1 MLHRFAFI
9 TLLHSCALP
18 ASAALVCE
26 ANIVSLDF
34 GLITDRDGLQQ
45 QTSGPVTISCSG
57 GTPRTTVRACL
68 TIGSGSGG
76 SGPSQSPRTMIGDGT
91 AALNY
96 QLTAQNFLSSGGIIW
111 ETVSYAI
118 PLNSN
123 GSAMI
128 APSLYAEVTSMGAQ
142 TTIGSYHSHYE
153 PGSDVGISYGETE
166 CNQSGATSSFNVS
179 ATLIASCTISVS
191 NMDFGVIDTTIVGPV
206 DQTATI
212 DVSCTNASEYTIGI
226 GSGLQP
232 AGDGPTDRRMTNGA
246 NVLAYGL
253 YHDQSRTSS
262 WGLSLTNVA
271 IGIGTGSNQSLTVFG
286 RIFSDQ
292 QTSVGHYADSVVVT
306 VYY

>member
-1 MLHRFAFI
+1 
-9 TLLHSCALP
+9 
-18 ASAALVCE
+18 
-26 ANIVSLDF
+26 
-34 GLITDRDGLQQ
+34 
-45 QTSGPVTISCSG
+45 
-57 GTPRTTVRACL
+57 
-68 TIGSGSGG
+68 
-76 SGPSQSPRTMIGDGT
+76 MIGDGT